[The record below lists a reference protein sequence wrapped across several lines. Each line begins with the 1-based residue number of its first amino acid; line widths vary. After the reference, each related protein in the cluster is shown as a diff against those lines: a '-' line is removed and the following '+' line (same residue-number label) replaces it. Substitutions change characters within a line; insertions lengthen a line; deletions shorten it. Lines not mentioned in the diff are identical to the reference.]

1 MSRTPS
7 CANCKSEEKKVRL
20 RQCERCRKNFCSPI
34 LRDCV
39 WEHGCKGAVVKAT
52 VGMRSAIG

>member
-1 MSRTPS
+1 MSRTPT
-7 CANCKSEEKKVRL
+7 CAACGRELDEPRRPCEK
-20 RQCERCRKNFCSPI
+20 CRKNFCSPI